1 MLQETEIKKLLKK
14 ELEAYVK
21 NLKNDNLH
29 FCENGAAALAY
40 LKILGKDNKFLSLTT
55 AEKLLEEL

>member
-1 MLQETEIKKLLKK
+1 MLNEEQIKKLLKT
-14 ELEAYVK
+14 ELQMYVK

-40 LKILGKDNKFLSLTT
+40 LKVLGKDNKFLSLSI
-55 AEKLLEEL
+55 AEKLIREL